1 MYKPFAG
8 ACLHHLTDE
17 GEIAERIAATE
28 HGIEVR
34 RIHSGQRKSAYVSL
48 LQCHPPKLDDAEVV
62 EWDRRSGAIGRG
74 TSVDELAVL
83 IDAIERVCSA

>member
-1 MYKPFAG
+1 M
-8 ACLHHLTDE
+8 HHLTDE

-34 RIHSGQRKSAYVSL
+34 RIASGQQKSAYVSL
-48 LQCHPPKLDDAEVV
+48 LQCHPLKLDDAEVV
-62 EWDRRSGAIGRG
+62 EWDRRSGAIGRD